1 MYQQYRE
8 MLHQLEAVNFTREQG
23 EVLMQVIE
31 ERQRVALVDLA
42 TKRDLADL
50 SKDLKHEIEMVQT
63 NLDHKIDTVK
73 KDMRYSLI
81 LVGVIAALSPHIPS
95 VINYFRTLS

>member
-31 ERQRVALVDLA
+31 ERQRVALVDPA
-42 TKRDLADL
+42 TKRDLEDL
-50 SKDLKHEIEMVQT
+50 RKDVRHEIENVRKDLM
-63 NLDHKIDTVK
+63 HEIKSSYKDTK
-73 KDMRYSLI
+73 FLLL
-81 LVGVIAALSPHIPS
+81 LVGMAAILSPHAESILNMIRS
-95 VINYFRTLS
+95 L

>member
-42 TKRDLADL
+42 TKRDLAEL
-50 SKDLKHEIEMVQT
+50 SKDLKHEIEMVQ
-63 NLDHKIDTVK
+63 N
-73 KDMRYSLI
+73 
-81 LVGVIAALSPHIPS
+81 
-95 VINYFRTLS
+95 